1 MESSHWPSE
10 LVIAMKVTFKCKQSG
25 NTVSFTDETDIA
37 SMRKEEGYTE
47 IAADEVVAEKPAK
60 EPVKME
66 PVEMKYTK
74 SEAKRQ
80 KAVNAPVVDDVPAKP
95 LEYKMVI

>member
-1 MESSHWPSE
+1 
-10 LVIAMKVTFKCKQSG
+10 MKVTFKCKQSG
-25 NTVSFTDETDIA
+25 NTVSFTNETDIA
-37 SMRKEEGYTE
+37 TMRKEEGYIE
-47 IAADEVVAEKPAK
+47 VDSDEVAAEKTAK

-66 PVEMKYTK
+66 PVEMNVEVKYTK

-80 KAVNAPVVDDVPAKP
+80 KAVDAPVVAAIPAKP

>member
-1 MESSHWPSE
+1 
-10 LVIAMKVTFKCKQSG
+10 MKVTFKCKQSG
-25 NTVSFTDETDIA
+25 NTVSFTNETDIA
-37 SMRKEEGYTE
+37 TMRKEEGYIE
-47 IAADEVVAEKPAK
+47 VAADEVVAEKPAK

-66 PVEMKYTK
+66 PVKMEYTK

-80 KAVNAPVVDDVPAKP
+80 KAADAPVVAAIPAKP

>member
-1 MESSHWPSE
+1 
-10 LVIAMKVTFKCKQSG
+10 MKVTFKCKQSG

-37 SMRKEEGYTE
+37 SMRKEEGYIE
-47 IAADEVVAEKPAK
+47 VAADGVSAGEVAAEKTAK

-66 PVEMKYTK
+66 YTK

-80 KAVNAPVVDDVPAKP
+80 KAADVPVVADIPAKP

>member
-1 MESSHWPSE
+1 
-10 LVIAMKVTFKCKQSG
+10 MKVTFKCKQSG

-37 SMRKEEGYTE
+37 TMRKEEGYIE
-47 IAADEVVAEKPAK
+47 VAVNDVAADGVAAEKTAK

-66 PVEMKYTK
+66 YTK
-74 SEAKRQ
+74 SEAKRH
-80 KAVNAPVVDDVPAKP
+80 KAVDAPVVADVPAKP

>member
-1 MESSHWPSE
+1 
-10 LVIAMKVTFKCKQSG
+10 MKVTFKCKQSG

-47 IAADEVVAEKPAK
+47 VAADEVAAENTAK
-60 EPVKME
+60 EPVEME
-66 PVEMKYTK
+66 PVGMNVEVKYTK

-80 KAVNAPVVDDVPAKP
+80 KAVDAPVVAAIPAKP

>member
-1 MESSHWPSE
+1 
-10 LVIAMKVTFKCKQSG
+10 MKVTFKCKQSG
-25 NTVSFTDETDIA
+25 NTVSFTNETDIA
-37 SMRKEEGYTE
+37 TMRKEEGYIE
-47 IAADEVVAEKPAK
+47 VSADGVSAGEVAAEKTAK

-66 PVEMKYTK
+66 YTK

-80 KAVNAPVVDDVPAKP
+80 KAVDAPVVADVPAKP

>member
-1 MESSHWPSE
+1 M
-10 LVIAMKVTFKCKQSG
+10 
-25 NTVSFTDETDIA
+25 SFTDETDIA
-37 SMRKEEGYTE
+37 SMRKEEGYIE
-47 IAADEVVAEKPAK
+47 VAVNDVAADGVAAEKTAK

-66 PVEMKYTK
+66 PVKMEYTK
-74 SEAKRQ
+74 SEAKRH

>member
-1 MESSHWPSE
+1 
-10 LVIAMKVTFKCKQSG
+10 MKVTFRCKQSG

-37 SMRKEEGYTE
+37 SMRKEEGYIE
-47 IAADEVVAEKPAK
+47 VAVNDLAADEVVAEKPAK

-66 PVEMKYTK
+66 PVKMEYTK

-80 KAVNAPVVDDVPAKP
+80 KAADAPVVANVPAKP